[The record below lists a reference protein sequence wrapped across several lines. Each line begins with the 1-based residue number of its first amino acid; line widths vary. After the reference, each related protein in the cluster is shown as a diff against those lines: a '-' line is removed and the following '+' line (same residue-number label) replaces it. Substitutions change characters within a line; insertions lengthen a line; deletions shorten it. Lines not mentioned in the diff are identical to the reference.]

1 MIIDRLW
8 KMKVYLSDLYKKIE
22 EEKMMKMRLFTI
34 ILMGILVNS
43 CAVLKPPI
51 IIKNSS
57 IEEYRYVVI
66 QPTGTLTSGTAGVYG
81 NQYGLYGSSST
92 KSINPGDV
100 ISGILLKEG
109 FTILPEIKPEFIDE
123 TFIVNY
129 GESGRRN
136 IAGGLGGYTIEVTI
150 TFVSAR
156 TYETIVSCTAE
167 GQGSTEADDI
177 RIAINRCLSAL
188 LSKLN

>member
-1 MIIDRLW
+1 MN
-8 KMKVYLSDLYKKIE
+8 VYLSVLYKKIKK
-22 EEKMMKMRLFTI
+22 EKMMKMRLFTI
-34 ILMGILVNS
+34 FFMCILVNS
-43 CAVLKPPI
+43 CAVLNPPI

-57 IEEYRYVVI
+57 IEEYRYAVI
-66 QPTGTLTSGTAGVYG
+66 QSTSSLTSGTASVYG

-92 KSINPGDV
+92 KSINPSDV

-109 FTILPEIKPEFIDE
+109 FTILPEIKPEFIDK

-129 GESGRRN
+129 GESGRRYV
-136 IAGGLGGYTIEVTI
+136 AGGLGGYTIEVTI
-150 TFVSAR
+150 TFISAK
-156 TYETIVSCTAE
+156 TYETIASGTAE

-188 LSKLN
+188 LSK